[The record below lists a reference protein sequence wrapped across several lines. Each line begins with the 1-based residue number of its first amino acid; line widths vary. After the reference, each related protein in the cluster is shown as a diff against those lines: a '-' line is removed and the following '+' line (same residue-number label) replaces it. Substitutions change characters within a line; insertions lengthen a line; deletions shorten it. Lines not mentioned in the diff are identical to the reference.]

1 MISLP
6 GGAIIGLILAIII
19 IIIGALLISNI
30 VNFAKSQDDVLAE
43 SYFEALAQAIDR
55 ACNTGEAE
63 QTVWLPEGY
72 IISISDHEGC
82 DDGTVYFGIPCVIN
96 GTSYENKTICLV
108 KYYKVI
114 ACYYLPK
121 HLSDCEENYTIEKAE
136 FLGSLSSFIIWSGGP
151 KKVIIKRKGN
161 VLEFRY

>member
-19 IIIGALLISNI
+19 IVVGALLISNI
-30 VNFAKSQDDVLAE
+30 VNFAKSQDEALAE

-55 ACNTGEAE
+55 ACNTGEAK
-63 QTVWLPEGY
+63 QTVWLPEEY
-72 IISISDHEGC
+72 MISISDDGGC
-82 DDGTVYFGIPCVIN
+82 FYYAALYVDTPCIIN
-96 GTSYENKTICLV
+96 GTSYENKTICLSRD
-108 KYYKVI
+108 YEGVI

-121 HLSDCEENYTIEKAE
+121 HLSDCEKNYTIEKAE
-136 FLGSLSSFIIWSGGP
+136 LFPSSTFEIRGGP
-151 KKVIIKRKGN
+151 QKIMIRRKGN

>member
-19 IIIGALLISNI
+19 IVVGALLISNVI
-30 VNFAKSQDDVLAE
+30 NFAKSQDDVLAE

-72 IISISDHEGC
+72 FISISEDSGC
-82 DDGTVYFGIPCVIN
+82 YDVVSWGAPCIIN
-96 GTSYENKTICLV
+96 GTSYENKTICLS
-108 KYYKVI
+108 KEFEGVI

-136 FLGSLSSFIIWSGGP
+136 GLFPSSSFFIDEGP
-151 KKVIIKRKGN
+151 VKVIIRRNGN